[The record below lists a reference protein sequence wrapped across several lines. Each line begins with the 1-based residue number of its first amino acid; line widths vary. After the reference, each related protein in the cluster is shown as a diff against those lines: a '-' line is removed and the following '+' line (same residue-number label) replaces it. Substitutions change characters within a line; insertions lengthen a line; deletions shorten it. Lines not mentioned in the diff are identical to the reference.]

1 MPFSR
6 VVPSGQVALGKNSLR
21 RSCFLA
27 VEYLFGYH
35 IGYAHTRLSLS
46 GRNTLVSVETLPVT
60 KSEFT
65 VTGERIYD
73 RRSPVRWIVSHVL
86 RYKRW
91 LATFL
96 LGTLLT
102 TLIVSA
108 VPALTGAAFNE
119 VLKPNGSAEQLF
131 LIFLAILGL
140 VVAQAILDPLGVAGS
155 EFIAQRIERDA
166 REELYI
172 SLLGKSQTFHNRQQV
187 GDIMARA
194 TNDVRQLNA
203 MMNPGVSLILGS
215 LLSLAIPILFIGLLN
230 PALLVAPLLFTV
242 AFALAVYQYNKRL
255 NPVSGAMRD
264 QFGVMNAG
272 LAETITGIEVVKSTR
287 RRSRRR
293 ASSRA
298 TPAATATLREQ
309 GEIQARYLPDCC
321 SRWRSSVAF
330 CRALARHA
338 GTVDVGGWS
347 PSWA

>member
-1 MPFSR
+1 M
-6 VVPSGQVALGKNSLR
+6 
-21 RSCFLA
+21 
-27 VEYLFGYH
+27 
-35 IGYAHTRLSLS
+35 
-46 GRNTLVSVETLPVT
+46 SVETLPVT

-65 VTGERIYD
+65 VADEHIYD
-73 RRSPVRWIVSHVL
+73 RRSPVRWIVSHIL

-102 TLIVSA
+102 TAVVSA

-166 REELYI
+166 REELYLN
-172 SLLGKSQTFHNRQQV
+172 LLGKSQTFHNRQQI

-215 LLSLAIPILFIGLLN
+215 LLSLAIPIIFIGALN
-230 PALLVAPLLFTV
+230 PALLIAPLLFTA
-242 AFALAVYQYNKRL
+242 AFAVAVYRYNKRL
-255 NPVSGAMRD
+255 SPVSGAMRY

-272 LAETITGIEVVKSTR
+272 LAETITGIEVVKSTAQEEQEKGKFAR
-287 RRSRRR
+287 NARSYRDYFVR
-293 ASSRA
+293 
-298 TPAATATLREQ
+298 Q
-309 GEIQARYLPDCC
+309 GEIQARYLP
-321 SRWRSSVAF
+321 RLLLSVAF
-330 CRALARHA
+330 
-338 GTVDVGGWS
+338 VGGFLQGAWLVTQGQLS
-347 PSWA
+347 VGGLVSFLGLMALLRFPADISIFSFVLVQLGVSGAERILAIM